1 MKNRVHYGE
10 FTLDYWVEQLI
21 SEGIVLPEYQRSF
34 VWNKEQIK
42 NLINSI
48 GKDEFVPPITIG
60 KLNDK
65 NIIIDGQQRLTSIVL
80 AYLNILPS
88 ERRYKKT
95 IKVEGDNED
104 DEDDEIEE
112 EHYFEWTINTL
123 KELGSNVSEI
133 RSALRN
139 SDDYET
145 LGTHWVNDEF
155 LKKHY
160 LGFSYIIPHTDITED
175 DQHRFFSTIFRNV
188 NIGGTNLLKTESRKS
203 LYYLNNSYV
212 PLFAPEF
219 AKNIFVKQFGAD
231 SQPIDFLRLLAL
243 VFDYSKNDDS
253 SKVMKGY
260 KTKSEVYYEIFISD
274 TVNPDSASGIFKKIN
289 DVMPIAEIEAKMN
302 GLKEEWS
309 KLSMPHELSS
319 IIDVDIYML
328 GLIYWVLIKMRRL
341 DNAKLDDLKEKL
353 NDKIKTFRDNP
364 SHAKSPASLKYLRE
378 RIAASI
384 NVFKDYLI

>member
-34 VWNKEQIK
+34 VWNKEQIM

-80 AYLNILPS
+80 AYLNVLPS
-88 ERRYKKT
+88 KKRYKRT
-95 IKVEGDNED
+95 IKVEGDN
-104 DEDDEIEE
+104 EDDEIEE

-123 KELGSNVSEI
+123 KELGSNISEI
-133 RSALRN
+133 RSALGN
-139 SDDYET
+139 SDDYEA
-145 LGTHWVNDEF
+145 LGTNWVNDEF

-203 LYYLNNSYV
+203 LYYLNNAYV

-274 TVNPDSASGIFKKIN
+274 TVNPNSASGIFKKIN

-302 GLKEEWS
+302 ELEEEWI

-341 DNAKLDDLKEKL
+341 DNTKLDDLKEKL
-353 NDKIKTFRDNP
+353 NDKIKTFRDDP

-378 RIAASI
+378 RLAASI